1 MSRLALQYQEYLQWS
16 LERRYQLLPYLITLQ
31 QDWTSSGLPL
41 VRPMFLH
48 YPDSL
53 MFGLWSQFMLGPDLV
68 VAAVTSPDQN
78 VVNLRLEA
86 GTWYD
91 FYSGIKYHSPS
102 SSVSLSVQ
110 AKLYEIPAF
119 QRGGSV
125 LLLYKAL
132 SPDLGQSGQSY
143 LDQASLELKVA
154 LECSGGPRQLETCE
168 ASSSHDWLAGSE
180 DARLSVN
187 VTSLGMAGEIRL
199 STVGTTRKTLEIIFI
214 SGLQSSPGLYFT
226 SQAWGTV
233 EAVQCQ
239 HDVTDPCW
247 SDQQD
252 VVLLKNVNLSL
263 LSQIL
268 IEWKDPTATTTTTTT
283 TTTPTTTTPSVPVT
297 TTK

>member
-1 MSRLALQYQEYLQWS
+1 MSSLALQYQEYLQWS

-91 FYSGIKYHSPS
+91 FYSGIKYQSPS

-132 SPDLGQSGQSY
+132 SPDLGQSGQS
-143 LDQASLELKVA
+143 LVRVWHG
-154 LECSGGPRQLETCE
+154 CG
-168 ASSSHDWLAGSE
+168 
-180 DARLSVN
+180 
-187 VTSLGMAGEIRL
+187 
-199 STVGTTRKTLEIIFI
+199 
-214 SGLQSSPGLYFT
+214 
-226 SQAWGTV
+226 
-233 EAVQCQ
+233 
-239 HDVTDPCW
+239 
-247 SDQQD
+247 
-252 VVLLKNVNLSL
+252 
-263 LSQIL
+263 
-268 IEWKDPTATTTTTTT
+268 
-283 TTTPTTTTPSVPVT
+283 
-297 TTK
+297 